1 MRVFF
6 NILYILRDFYKNFGL
21 IPSIVFVLFLF
32 SVSVF
37 LIFEIVKIFLP
48 FTYVAF

>member
-1 MRVFF
+1 MNFVS
-6 NILYILRDFYKNFGL
+6 NLLGILVSFYKNFGL
-21 IPSIVFVLFLF
+21 IPSILFLF
-32 SVSVF
+32 FLISILGF